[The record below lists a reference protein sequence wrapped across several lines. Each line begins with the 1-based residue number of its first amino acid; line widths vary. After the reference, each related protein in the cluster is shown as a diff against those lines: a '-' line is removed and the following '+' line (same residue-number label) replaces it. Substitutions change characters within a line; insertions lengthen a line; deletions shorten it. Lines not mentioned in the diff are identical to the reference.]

1 MTEQP
6 ILRGPRRGGERLL
19 QGPWLAQKP
28 WDSKAAAF
36 KASEAAELSPEGH
49 GRPEGFYAGD

>member
-1 MTEQP
+1 MEEDVSF
-6 ILRGPRRGGERLL
+6 RGRGS
-19 QGPWLAQKP
+19 AQKP

-36 KASEAAELSPEGH
+36 KASEAAELSREGP